1 MSWKKRCG
9 RRGTNLI
16 YSLFVRAL
24 HSPFLFRL
32 CNYLSLPPVGSVLHN
47 IMLSASE
54 HRLDQCDAHNS
65 LHHEEVGDCLGG
77 VSLTVNVILF
87 SRPSGDPPK
96 WSLGNRLTLLQEIEL
111 RLFSLSPTTIG
122 MVMVDKTAIEILSEP
137 LTLKCGLTLPNRFV
151 VSPCLSKQFD

>member
-1 MSWKKRCG
+1 MSWRKRCG

-47 IMLSASE
+47 IMLSTSE
-54 HRLDQCDAHNS
+54 HRLDQCDASIPSVTKRH
-65 LHHEEVGDCLGG
+65 GDCLGG
-77 VSLTVNVILF
+77 VSLTANVILF

-96 WSLGNRLTLLQEIEL
+96 WSLGNRLTLL
-111 RLFSLSPTTIG
+111 
-122 MVMVDKTAIEILSEP
+122 
-137 LTLKCGLTLPNRFV
+137 
-151 VSPCLSKQFD
+151 